1 MRRKEKHI
9 NIMCIGMG
17 GMGVTQPMSIS
28 EAFSGLVGSLALAA
42 SQFLIVLSSG
52 PALAILTAIL
62 LILAIAALI
71 RVLFTR
77 RHPVRREEPR
87 STSGSL

>member
-9 NIMCIGMG
+9 NILCIGMG

-28 EAFSGLVGSLALAA
+28 EAFSSFIGSLALAA
-42 SQFLIVLSSG
+42 SQFLIILSSG
-52 PALAILTAIL
+52 PALAILTAL
-62 LILAIAALI
+62 VLILAIAALI

-77 RHPVRREEPR
+77 RQPARHEGHR
-87 STSGSL
+87 SNSGSS